1 MTPFSAM
8 GATLAAVLGRN
19 VTLTLTTG
27 DEVSLRAIWQ
37 PAFVETRVGE
47 YGVQVQDEY
56 PVLDVPRS
64 TWIATGR
71 PASALHGATLT
82 VDLVSYTIHDPRDDG
97 LSLIRCR
104 AFLSDA

>member
-8 GATLAAVLGRN
+8 GATLAAVLGRP
-19 VTLTLTTG
+19 VTLNLATG
-27 DEVSLRAIWQ
+27 EEVSLRAIWQ
-37 PAFVETRVGE
+37 PAFVDTRVGE

-64 TWIATGR
+64 TWLATGL
-71 PASALHGATLT
+71 PATALHGATLNI
-82 VDLVSYTIHDPRDDG
+82 DLVNYTLHDPRDDG